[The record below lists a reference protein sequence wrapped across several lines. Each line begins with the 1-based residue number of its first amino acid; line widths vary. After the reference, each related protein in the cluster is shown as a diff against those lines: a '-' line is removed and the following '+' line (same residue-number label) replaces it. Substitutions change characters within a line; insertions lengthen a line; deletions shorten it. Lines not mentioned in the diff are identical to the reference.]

1 MLTAVP
7 DPSSHGQRAT
17 TTSSRSALHWG
28 AFWEGERCSY
38 HQLGQQQEGANPPAG
53 GSALSSAEH
62 PQLLLLPR
70 ELQRQ
75 ELDEPELLMGSQA
88 EERGDGTWTTGTWH
102 CSSLRDQHNLQ
113 RDQEIPHLSCCCC
126 WDSSLA
132 PHVELGL
139 GLGFFSLCSFL
150 PHLSPFLHPQEF
162 RPSNN
167 SLKHPPHHECHH
179 FEMLPDATGA
189 SAQRE
194 KWPFKGK
201 LLHLL
206 GRVLLHS
213 SFKSV
218 P

>member
-1 MLTAVP
+1 M
-7 DPSSHGQRAT
+7 Q
-17 TTSSRSALHWG
+17 
-28 AFWEGERCSY
+28 
-38 HQLGQQQEGANPPAG
+38 
-53 GSALSSAEH
+53 LSSAGAAAGGTKPTWRRLSPEQCY
-62 PQLLLLPR
+62 PCQGNCRGRRAWCAWTSWAPR
-70 ELQRQ
+70 QRKGVMEQ
-75 ELDEPELLMGSQA
+75 GH
-88 EERGDGTWTTGTWH
+88 GH

-113 RDQEIPHLSCCCC
+113 QDQEAPHLSCCCC
-126 WDSSLA
+126 CYFWDGSLTPQVELALGFRVFSPLQLSTSSL
-132 PHVELGL
+132 P
-139 GLGFFSLCSFL
+139 L
-150 PHLSPFLHPQEF
+150 PPLQEF

-167 SLKHPPHHECHH
+167 SLNHPPHHECHH

-201 LLHLL
+201 WLHLL